1 MSLLG
6 QATRDVE
13 QAERAAEKLDSGQLC
28 TPPVGNLT
36 RFPRVYLDDAK
47 EAQQSDYNVKVIIP
61 AASNVLIYGPSGG
74 GKTFFSIDLT
84 GHIAGGIDW
93 RGHRVRAGLVVYIAA
108 EAGDSILRRFIAWRD
123 ENLGEA
129 REGRIPLAIVTRGAN
144 LLNPPEVDELIAV
157 LREIATDAGT
167 PLRVVVFDTL
177 SRSIPG
183 GDENSPQDMTRI
195 VQCADR
201 IRDELKASTVFVH
214 HSGKDSA
221 KGARGH
227 SALFAAADTVISVAD
242 GMAIVEKSRD
252 GESGK
257 SYGFK
262 LRVVDLG
269 ADYDGDPRTTCII
282 EATDAAPASK
292 RTRPLTGA
300 AQVALRAL
308 REAMQ
313 NHGQNLP
320 ATSTIPV
327 GARGVEIDRWRAQFR
342 VRYGSDGD
350 SKGSAVRMAFLRGKD
365 TLLKVG
371 AVAISDPFVWLV
383 P

>member
-1 MSLLG
+1 MNIAQQL
-6 QATRDVE
+6 E
-13 QAERAAEKLDSGQLC
+13 NEKAEKHRA
-28 TPPVGNLT
+28 
-36 RFPRVYLDDAK
+36 RFPRTFLDDAK
-47 EAQQSDYNVKVIIP
+47 EAAHSDYSVKEIIP
-61 AASNVLIYGPSGG
+61 AASNVLIYGPSGH
-74 GKTFFSIDLT
+74 GKTYITIDLA
-84 GHIAGGIDW
+84 GHIAAGINW
-93 RGHRVRAGLVVYIAA
+93 RGHRVRGGLVAYIAS
-108 EAGDSILRRFIAWRD
+108 EAGESILRRFITWRD
-123 ENLGEA
+123 ENLSEA
-129 REGRIPLAIVTRGAN
+129 REGRIPLVIITRGAN
-144 LLNPPEVDELIAV
+144 LLNVAEVDDLIDA
-157 LREIATDAGT
+157 LRGISDDAGM

-183 GDENSPQDMTRI
+183 GDENSAQDMTRI

-227 SALFAAADTVISVAD
+227 SALFAAADTVICVAD
-242 GMAIVEKSRD
+242 GVATVEKSRD

-269 ADYDGDPRTTCII
+269 LDADGDPLTTCII

-308 REAMQ
+308 REAIAD
-313 NHGQNLP
+313 HGEPLP
-320 ATSTIPV
+320 ATSTIPNGV
-327 GARGVEIDRWRAQFR
+327 RGVTVDRWRQQFR
-342 VRYGSDGD
+342 IRYGSDERGD
-350 SKGSAVRMAFLRGKD
+350 RALRLAFQRGRENLLREQMVS
-365 TLLKVG
+365 L
-371 AVAISDPFVWLV
+371 SDPYAWIV
-383 P
+383 

>member
-1 MSLLG
+1 MSI
-6 QATRDVE
+6 AE
-13 QAERAAEKLDSGQLC
+13 QADNEIAETKRA
-28 TPPVGNLT
+28 

-47 EAQQSDYNVKVIIP
+47 DARQSDYNIKGIIP
-61 AASNVLIYGPSGG
+61 AASNVLVYGPSGG
-74 GKTFFSIDLT
+74 SKTFFSIDLA

-108 EAGDSILRRFIAWRD
+108 EAGDSILRRFATWRD
-123 ENLGEA
+123 ETLGEA
-129 REGRIPLAIVTRGAN
+129 REGRTPLAIVTRGAN
-144 LLNPPEVDELIAV
+144 LLNHSEVDELFAV
-157 LREIATDAGT
+157 LREIAADAGT
-167 PLRVVVFDTL
+167 PLRVCVFDTL

-201 IRDELKASTVFVH
+201 IRDELKASTIFVH
-214 HSGKDSA
+214 HSGKDST

-242 GMAIVEKSRD
+242 GVATIEKSRD

-257 SYGFK
+257 TYGFK

-269 ADYDGDPRTTCII
+269 LDTDGDSVTTCVIEPT
-282 EATDAAPASK
+282 EATPTAQRA
-292 RTRPLTGA
+292 RPLPGA

-308 REAMQ
+308 REAIID
-313 NHGQNLP
+313 HGQTLP
-320 ATSTIPV
+320 ATSTIPA

-342 VRYGSDGD
+342 VRYGLDDRGD
-350 SKGSAVRMAFLRGKD
+350 RALRQAFQRGREYLLREQI
-365 TLLKVG
+365 VG
-371 AVAISDPFVWLV
+371 LSDPYAWI

>member
-1 MSLLG
+1 MNI
-6 QATRDVE
+6 AE
-13 QAERAAEKLDSGQLC
+13 QAENEIAETRRA
-28 TPPVGNLT
+28 
-36 RFPRVYLDDAK
+36 RFPRVYLNDAK
-47 EAQQSDYNVKVIIP
+47 EAAHSDYSVKGIIP
-61 AASNVLIYGPSGG
+61 AASNMLVYGPSGG

-93 RGHRVRAGLVVYIAA
+93 RGHRVRSGLVVYVAA

-123 ENLGEA
+123 ETLGEA
-129 REGRIPLAIVTRGAN
+129 REGRIPMAIVTRGAN
-144 LLNPPEVDELIAV
+144 LLDPAEVDELIFV

-183 GDENSPQDMTRI
+183 GDENSPQDMTQAI
-195 VQCADR
+195 QCADR

-214 HSGKDSA
+214 HTGKDST

-242 GMAIVEKSRD
+242 GVATVEKSRD

-257 SYGFK
+257 TYGFK

-269 ADYDGDPRTTCII
+269 MDADGDPVTTCII

-292 RTRPLTGA
+292 RTRPLRGA
-300 AQVALRAL
+300 AQVALRPL
-308 REAMQ
+308 REAITD
-313 NHGQNLP
+313 HGETLP
-320 ATSTIPV
+320 ATSTIPHGV
-327 GARGVEIDRWRAQFR
+327 RGVTVDRWRAQFR
-342 VRYGSDGD
+342 VRYGTDDLG
-350 SKGSAVRMAFLRGKD
+350 GRALRQAFQRGRESLLREQ
-365 TLLKVG
+365 LVG
-371 AVAISDPFVWLV
+371 LSDPYAWLA
-383 P
+383 